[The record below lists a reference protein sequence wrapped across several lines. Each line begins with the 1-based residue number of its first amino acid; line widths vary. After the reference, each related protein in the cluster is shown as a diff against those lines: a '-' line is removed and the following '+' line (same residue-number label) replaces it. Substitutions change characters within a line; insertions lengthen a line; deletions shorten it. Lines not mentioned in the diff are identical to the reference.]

1 MQFLARFTSAEA
13 TRLLDAGRRMQL
25 GRGDYL
31 IRRGDKGGDLYL
43 VESGALEVVDTRSRP
58 EVVLEVLGPGALVG
72 EMAFL
77 DESPR
82 AADVRATVDTT
93 CCWWEHAQLLAYLAA
108 DTAFASIFYRS
119 LAGTVADRARSVT
132 TDAVTGGIARRR
144 AGRSQGTDQPG
155 GDHFLKLRDAA
166 LRARSRFFRADTQL
180 RRDPEHAGARVEVH
194 DTVRD
199 LVADLDHWIGELAD
213 VELQIDAA
221 HVLQAELQPYVARAR
236 TGALLLGQREAGAG
250 TLEARV
256 HMLSNRPDGEGP
268 FGEELDRALL
278 SLPTLQALRQRL
290 DRAMTHVREAMGSRP
305 PAQVLVINGAAG
317 GIVPPVLQL
326 AGPVGGV
333 VTCLEGERD
342 SLALLGLVDAGGAEL
357 RLVQD
362 DLVRL
367 CTGRSV
373 MHHEPQDLIVVD
385 GLVEHLPDRLTAALL
400 NWCHDRL
407 TPGGVLVVTA
417 LERHPDQGVLDHVL
431 GWPMVRRAPDQLV
444 QLVEAAGLDE
454 ARLVD
459 SPEDGAGGLVVS
471 GVGGIRGL
479 ARQGLEA

>member
-1 MQFLARFTSAEA
+1 MQFLDRFTRAEA
-13 TRLLDAGRRMQL
+13 ARLLEAGRRMQL

-58 EVVLEVLGPGALVG
+58 EVVLDVLGPGALVG

-93 CCWWEHAQLLAYLAA
+93 CCWWEHAQLQAQLAA
-108 DTAFASIFYRS
+108 DTAFAATFYRS

-132 TDAVTGGIARRR
+132 THAVTGGIGRRR
-144 AGRSQGTDQPG
+144 AGRTQGSEHPG
-155 GDHFLKLRDAA
+155 GEHFLKLKDAA
-166 LRARSRFFRADTQL
+166 ARARSRFFRAETQL

-194 DTVRD
+194 DTVRE
-199 LVADLDHWIGELAD
+199 LVAELDHWIAELAD
-213 VELQIDAA
+213 VEVQIDAA
-221 HVLQAELQPYVARAR
+221 HVLQAELQPYVSRAR
-236 TGALLLGQREAGAG
+236 TGALLLGQREGG
-250 TLEARV
+250 TGSLEARV
-256 HMLSNRPDGEGP
+256 HMLSNRPQGEGP
-268 FGEELDRALL
+268 FGEELDKAFLA
-278 SLPTLQALRQRL
+278 LPTFCSLRKRL
-290 DRAMTHVREAMGSRP
+290 DRTMARVREATGTRP

-317 GIVPPVLQL
+317 GIVAPLLQL
-326 AGPVGGV
+326 VGPVRGV

-367 CTGRSV
+367 CTGRSL

-385 GLVEHLPDRLTAALL
+385 ALAEHLPDRLTAALL

-417 LERHPDQGVLDHVL
+417 LERHPDCGVLDHLL
-431 GWPMVRRAPDQLV
+431 GWPMVRRAPADLV
-444 QLVEAAGLDE
+444 QLVEAAGLHD

-459 SPEDGAGGLVVS
+459 GPDCDAGGLVVS

-479 ARQGLEA
+479 ARQGMEA

>member
-1 MQFLARFTSAEA
+1 MQFLDRFTRAEA
-13 TRLLDAGRRMQL
+13 ARLLDAGRRMRL
-25 GRGDYL
+25 GRGEYL

-58 EVVLEVLGPGALVG
+58 EVVLDVLGPGALVG

-82 AADVRATVDTT
+82 AADVRATVDTA
-93 CCWWEHAQLLAYLAA
+93 CCWWEHGQLLAELAGEPE
-108 DTAFASIFYRS
+108 FAATFYRS
-119 LAGTVADRARSVT
+119 LAGTVVDRARAVT
-132 TDAVTGGIARRR
+132 THAVTGSIGRRR
-144 AGRSQGTDQPG
+144 GGRTGPEHPEG
-155 GDHFLKLRDAA
+155 EHFQRLRDAA

-180 RRDPEHAGARVEVH
+180 RRDPDHAGARVEVH

-199 LVADLDHWIGELAD
+199 LVADLDRWIAELAD
-213 VELQIDAA
+213 AEVQIEAA
-221 HVLQAELQPYVARAR
+221 RVLQAELQPYVTRAR
-236 TGALLLGQREAGAG
+236 TGALLVGQRETGTG

-256 HMLSNRPDGEGP
+256 HMLSNRPQGEGP
-268 FGEELDRALL
+268 FGEELDRAFL
-278 SLPTLQALRQRL
+278 SLPSLQALRTRL
-290 DRAMTHVREAMGSRP
+290 DRTIACVRDAAGARP

-317 GIVPPVLQL
+317 GIVPPLL
-326 AGPVGGV
+326 ELVGLGKGV

-385 GLVEHLPDRLTAALL
+385 ALVEHLPDRLTAALL

-407 TPGGVLVVTA
+407 TPGGALVVTA
-417 LERHPDQGVLDHVL
+417 LERHPDHGVLDHLL
-431 GWPMVRRAPDQLV
+431 GWPMVRRAPEDLV

-454 ARLVD
+454 ARLAGV
-459 SPEDGAGGLVVS
+459 PGDGAGGLVVS

>member
-1 MQFLARFTSAEA
+1 MQFLARFTSPEA

-108 DTAFASIFYRS
+108 DTAFASTFYRS
-119 LAGTVADRARSVT
+119 LAGTVADRARAVT
-132 TDAVTGGIARRR
+132 THAVTGGIGRRR
-144 AGRSQGTDQPG
+144 AGRSAEQPG
-155 GDHFLKLRDAA
+155 GEHFLKLRDAA
-166 LRARSRFFRADTQL
+166 QRARSRFFRADTQL

-194 DTVRD
+194 DTLRD
-199 LVADLDHWIGELAD
+199 LVADLDGWIGELAD

-236 TGALLLGQREAGAG
+236 TGALLLGQREPGVG

-268 FGEELDRALL
+268 FGEELDKALL
-278 SLPTLQALRQRL
+278 SLPTLQALRSRL
-290 DRAMTHVREAMGSRP
+290 DRTMMRVREATGSRP

-326 AGPVGGV
+326 VGPVRGV
-333 VTCLEGERD
+333 VTCLEGERE
-342 SLALLGLVDAGGAEL
+342 SLALLGLVDPAGAEL

-417 LERHPDQGVLDHVL
+417 LERHADQGVLDHVL
-431 GWPMVRRAPDQLV
+431 GWPMVRRAPADLV

-459 SPEDGAGGLVVS
+459 GQEDGAGGLVVS

>member
-1 MQFLARFTSAEA
+1 
-13 TRLLDAGRRMQL
+13 
-25 GRGDYL
+25 
-31 IRRGDKGGDLYL
+31 
-43 VESGALEVVDTRSRP
+43 
-58 EVVLEVLGPGALVG
+58 
-72 EMAFL
+72 
-77 DESPR
+77 
-82 AADVRATVDTT
+82 
-93 CCWWEHAQLLAYLAA
+93 
-108 DTAFASIFYRS
+108 
-119 LAGTVADRARSVT
+119 
-132 TDAVTGGIARRR
+132 
-144 AGRSQGTDQPG
+144 
-155 GDHFLKLRDAA
+155 
-166 LRARSRFFRADTQL
+166 
-180 RRDPEHAGARVEVH
+180 
-194 DTVRD
+194 
-199 LVADLDHWIGELAD
+199 
-213 VELQIDAA
+213 
-221 HVLQAELQPYVARAR
+221 
-236 TGALLLGQREAGAG
+236 
-250 TLEARV
+250 
-256 HMLSNRPDGEGP
+256 
-268 FGEELDRALL
+268 
-278 SLPTLQALRQRL
+278 
-290 DRAMTHVREAMGSRP
+290 
-305 PAQVLVINGAAG
+305 VLVINGAAG